1 MGVVKLTRRIIEEL
15 LILLGLLALIFIF
28 QPFNLIIYTV
38 GWIMI
43 LICTLVYVILTL
55 IPSHAN
61 SRKELFKMVFR
72 TLVIVVGVVLVF
84 LIVSIALTPY
94 LV

>member
-1 MGVVKLTRRIIEEL
+1 MVKLTRRIIEEF

-28 QPFNLIIYTV
+28 QPFSLIIYTV
-38 GWIMI
+38 GWMMI

-55 IPSHAN
+55 VPSHVN
-61 SRKELFKMVFR
+61 SRKELFKMYFR

-84 LIVSIALTPY
+84 LVVSIALTPY